1 MSQTTNQPGMSANIL
16 NIANAA
22 ALFPIQ
28 GVCYTPTPSDDTPT
42 PPQKYFDSDFTN
54 SDFPLLW
61 GTANGGRGDIN
72 NLSSGVGVNFVH
84 LYNWSVP
91 PAPGQQPGPYQRSHL
106 SFLAECAA
114 NNVKVFVP
122 ISNYFLQQL
131 HDKHTA
137 SVTTEVTAMVAE
149 IYNSGTT
156 LNPGAG
162 IWGVGNEYDLAGG
175 LFTVTDVVDM
185 IAILLAA
192 EADLKIPAG
201 ALLPITVPVSF
212 ADPTGANTPAIV
224 ALQNLQAAL
233 QLNPATTNVWATRFI
248 ACMNPFNDGAYL
260 ANYIANTFPAAF
272 PNTPFFFTEMGTAI
286 QPGTPVTTEAEQ
298 AAWVQTQLQSSAAQ
312 GNFMGACVFQN
323 LDQSAVKSGS
333 EATFGMTKY
342 ATPPSCTTGTIPT
355 NYVPGGG
362 ETYNVD
368 VLTQK
373 PLYQSVQAV
382 FTGTIFANRAWHN
395 TNVQVSSS
403 AQVTITCTGGTWTA
417 DPHDNNGQLY
427 TAAGDPNIVVTQ
439 SGYPLTGVA
448 MGALVG
454 RVNGTVFLVGMGA
467 TVPANLQGTLE
478 LCINDDL
485 NHIYGSGLA
494 DNLGGVFVSISS

>member
-1 MSQTTNQPGMSANIL
+1 MNQKTNAQSSSGNVL
-16 NIANAA
+16 NIANAG
-22 ALFPIQ
+22 ALLPIQ
-28 GVCYTPTPSDDTPT
+28 GVCYTPTPSDDTPS

-72 NLSSGVGVNFVH
+72 TLSSGVGVNFVH

-91 PAPGQQPGPYQRSHL
+91 PAPGQQPGQYQRSHL

-122 ISNYFLQQL
+122 ISNYFLEQL
-131 HDKHTA
+131 HQGNTA
-137 SVTTEVTAMVAE
+137 TVTAQVTAMVTE
-149 IYNSGTT
+149 IYNGGTT
-156 LNPGAG
+156 PNPGAG
-162 IWGVGNEYDLAGG
+162 IWGIGNEYDLAGG
-175 LFTVTDVVDM
+175 LFTVTDVVNM

-192 EADLKIPAG
+192 ETSLNIPAQ

-224 ALQNLQAAL
+224 ALQNLQTALAA
-233 QLNPATTNVWATRFI
+233 NPATANVWTSRFI
-248 ACMNPFNDGAYL
+248 ASMNPFNDGAYL
-260 ANYIANTFPAAF
+260 ANYISTTFPNAF

-286 QPGTPVTTEAEQ
+286 QAGTPVTTEAQQ
-298 AAWVQTQLQSSAAQ
+298 AAYVQAQLLSARAQ

-342 ATPPSCTTGTIPT
+342 ATPPSCTTGTIPAG
-355 NYVPGGG
+355 YVPGGG
-362 ETYNVD
+362 DTYNVD

-373 PLYQSVQAV
+373 PLYQSVQGV
-382 FTGTIFANRAWHN
+382 YMGTIQANRTWHN
-395 TNVQVSSS
+395 TNVNVDPSTP
-403 AQVTITCTGGTWTA
+403 VTISCTGGAWTA

-427 TAAGDPNIVVTQ
+427 SAGGDPTIIVTQ
-439 SGYPLTGVA
+439 PGYPLMGVA

-454 RVNGTVFLVGMGA
+454 RVGSQVFLVGMGTTLPA
-467 TVPANLQGTLE
+467 TASGVLE

-485 NHIYGSGLA
+485 NHVYGSGLA
-494 DNLGGVFVSISS
+494 DNIGGVFVTIG